1 MMVVFKAAMGRSKV
15 TVDYFFR
22 KIDIKRQ
29 DMIDGEEAEDKDGF
43 HPHLGVVLRKQTS
56 KV

>member
-1 MMVVFKAAMGRSKV
+1 MVVFKAAMGRSKV